1 MNEQREEVIKKTKN
15 LEGYD
20 SLEITEEDLGR
31 AQPPEN
37 SLIDFLVAFIFVDDY
52 TTPE

>member
-1 MNEQREEVIKKTKN
+1 MFKKTKN

-20 SLEITEEDLGR
+20 PLEIIEADWEGQDTREQSD
-31 AQPPEN
+31 
-37 SLIDFLVAFIFVDDY
+37 SFLVAFIFVDNY

>member
-1 MNEQREEVIKKTKN
+1 MFKKTKN

-20 SLEITEEDLGR
+20 PLEIIEADWEGQATREQSDG
-31 AQPPEN
+31 
-37 SLIDFLVAFIFVDDY
+37 FLMAFIFVENY